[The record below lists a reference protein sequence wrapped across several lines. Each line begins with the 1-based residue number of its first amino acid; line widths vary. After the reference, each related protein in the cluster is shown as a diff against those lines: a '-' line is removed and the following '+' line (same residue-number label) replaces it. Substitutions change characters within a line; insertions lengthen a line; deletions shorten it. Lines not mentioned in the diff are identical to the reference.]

1 MNKHN
6 DIIGRDKD
14 YLLGE
19 LVDYNQDSI
28 EFREW

>member
-6 DIIGRDKD
+6 SVIGRDKD

-28 EFREW
+28 KFRE

>member
-6 DIIGRDKD
+6 SVIGRDKD